1 MKRFLYPFSLILSI
15 GLTLASCANRGNP
28 TGGEKDVDPPV
39 IIKSEPENFST
50 NFNENEIRVYFD
62 EYVKIKDLQKHL
74 IISPPMTTQPE
85 ITPLGSAAK
94 YIKIKIKDTL
104 QPNTTYAFNF
114 GESIVDNN
122 EGNPYPY
129 YKYVFSTGN
138 YIDSLKLKGT
148 VKDAYNYKTD
158 NFIAV
163 GLYELDSTYTD
174 SIIYKEKPK
183 YVTSTLDSSSFE
195 LQNLKAGK
203 YMLVAYKEKNTDY
216 IFQPKTDKIGFVKE
230 EITIPSDKSF
240 EVKMYE
246 EELDFKV
253 IRPKLASGQKI
264 MFPFEGVPHKNLKI
278 NLISQAPENYKHTI
292 IKDAEKDSLYYYY
305 TPNIERD
312 SLLFTVT
319 NKAYIDT
326 FTVRLKEQKI
336 DSLIFKTYPSGPLTL
351 NDNFEI
357 GANNPLQNI
366 DTKKITF
373 IDKDSVA
380 VPFTNTFDKITNRYQ
395 FLFKKEEQQRYKMQ
409 LLPGALTDFF
419 EQQNDTLNFQL
430 STKSEA
436 EYGNIRL
443 TLKNAKYP
451 LIVELL
457 DENNGNVITSYYA
470 EKDKPIDFRYITPK
484 MYHLRVIHDTNKNK
498 IYDTGSFLKK
508 QQPERVSFYP
518 EVLEIRAGWD
528 KIIEF
533 QLLD

>member
-1 MKRFLYPFSLILSI
+1 MKRFLYPFLLTLSI
-15 GLTLASCANRGNP
+15 SLTLASCANRGNP
-28 TGGEKDVDPPV
+28 SGGEKDVDPPV
-39 IIKSEPENFST
+39 IINSEPENFST
-50 NFNENEIRVYFD
+50 NFNGNEIRVYFD
-62 EYVKIKDLQKHL
+62 EYVKIKNLQKHL

-129 YKYVFSTGN
+129 YKYVFSTGD

-183 YVTSTLDSSSFE
+183 YITSTLDSAAFE

-216 IFQPKTDKIGFVKE
+216 TFQPKTDKIGFVKE

-240 EVKMYE
+240 EIKMYQE
-246 EELDFKV
+246 QLDFKV

-264 MFPFEGVPHKNLKI
+264 MFPFEGTPDENLKI

-292 IKDAEKDSLYYYY
+292 IKDSEKDSLYYYY
-305 TPNIERD
+305 TPKIERD

-336 DSLIFKTYPSGPLTL
+336 DSLTFKAYPRGVLNFNETL
-351 NDNFEI
+351 DI
-357 GANNPLQNI
+357 SANNALINI
-366 DTKKITF
+366 DTKKISL
-373 IDKDSVA
+373 INKDSVQI
-380 VPFTNTFDKITNRYQ
+380 PFTTSYDKTNNRYQ
-395 FLFKKEEQQRYKMQ
+395 FSFEKNEQNRYNLE
-409 LLPGALTDFF
+409 LLPGAFTDIF
-419 EQQNDTLNFQL
+419 EQQNDTLSFQL

-457 DENNGNVITSYYA
+457 DEKNGNIITSYYT
-470 EKDKPIDFRYITPK
+470 EKDEPIDFRYITPK
-484 MYHLRVIHDTNKNK
+484 MYHLRVIHDINKNK
-498 IYDTGSFLKK
+498 AYDTGNFLKK